1 MPPTFLY
8 GLAFGLW
15 LCLACVVWLASFCL
29 LVAPVT
35 RSMGK
40 RLALAMVATF
50 PGVFAFQLLASPII
64 VCTVAATVFAATI
77 IDPSRS
83 SDTTKSNDDRGDRG
97 RASACLIDSCGGV
110 ASWVL
115 GRMARGLDLRA
126 RPKLA
131 GGDRSGTYRASRQ
144 DVPTPSLRSAGPQTT
159 HSSPSEGDYTVC
171 KHGRSE
177 A

>member
-83 SDTTKSNDDRGDRG
+83 SDTTNPTMIAVTAAGLLLALSIAAGASLLGFWEGWRVGWICAQGRSWREVIGQGPTG
-97 RASACLIDSCGGV
+97 RAV
-110 ASWVL
+110 KMF
-115 GRMARGLDLRA
+115 RRR
-126 RPKLA
+126 R
-131 GGDRSGTYRASRQ
+131 
-144 DVPTPSLRSAGPQTT
+144 
-159 HSSPSEGDYTVC
+159 
-171 KHGRSE
+171 
-177 A
+177 